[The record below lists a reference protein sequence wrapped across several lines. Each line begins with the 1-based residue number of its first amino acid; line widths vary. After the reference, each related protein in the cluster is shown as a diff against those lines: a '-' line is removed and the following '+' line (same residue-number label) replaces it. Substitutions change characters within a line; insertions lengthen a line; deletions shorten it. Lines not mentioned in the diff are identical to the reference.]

1 MYCGEHPKT
10 TGSKRRAT
18 SPQTSFQT
26 IAESLEE
33 VLEHLTLV
41 YEEFERFLNSSRT
54 DPHDEIIL

>member
-1 MYCGEHPKT
+1 M
-10 TGSKRRAT
+10 RAT

-54 DPHDEIIL
+54 DPRDEIVL